1 VNEISRGETSV
12 GQFISGDKIRT
23 PPKQDTSQWRQRVAI
38 GLAIYAFIATVTQF
52 FGSGTFFGVPSFA
65 DLAVKRQRLLGFTNL
80 IEFETAA
87 NPFDAACRKLDLA
100 LPLDVRIY
108 MDDMVGTT
116 NLDRILFYPY
126 VAYYLFPREVATSL
140 DRPALITRDGYVGR
154 AAVYAQELL
163 TNGFAVELSAR
174 SDTIKGRP
182 LREDLQLQP
191 LTSPPWFRSRLDWLI
206 AFLLPLLS
214 ALSGLWLVNW
224 VFPDCSGLPLLQRLA
239 CGLGLAMMA
248 VAALTLGIKLA
259 GFYGWGLVLLITS
272 AGALLA
278 LWKERR
284 TFAGECIT
292 GFRMALRNPITLPA
306 VLVFFLIFSCAGLLG
321 LVESDAV
328 AAWMLKAKIFH
339 LSTGSHIIHWFSQPR
354 LAHAHMDYPTLVPA
368 LHATTFDS
376 LGHVDEYVTKFWPAW
391 MLLLLFAALSSLE
404 RSRRWLSGLSF
415 LFLALL
421 LLPATRQYVLMEGG
435 TMPMVFFITLGTVFC
450 AISLLE
456 QNRAYLSMGL
466 TLLFGAAMA
475 KFEGAIVLLAVLVSL
490 FAVFWSPR
498 NLAPLAPVWR
508 VLGFCLLMVIP
519 FVCLRVQVPSLHYES
534 GWARYALSHLGTT
547 LSNIPGFLVMMTA
560 RWFVS
565 PTLADWEAQGSHLHW
580 IGRWDGFS
588 SLYNHPT
595 LGMAWVALGLTVI
608 AAWHYPAR
616 RRLVFWLSAMIGLV
630 LIGFSTVFSAF
641 VCTMDRSRALE
652 YYTAE
657 IASGRYLF
665 PILVAWAA
673 VAGIL
678 VFWPEPAE
686 PGLRP
691 AATAEGAQEIRTIRP
706 EA

>member
-1 VNEISRGETSV
+1 MNETSRGETSV
-12 GQFISGDKIRT
+12 GEFIAVNKIPT
-23 PPKQDTSQWRQRVAI
+23 PPRQDTARWLRGVAV
-38 GLAIYAFIATVTQF
+38 GLAIYAVIATVTQF

-65 DLAVKRQRLLGFTNL
+65 DLAVKRQRLVGFTNL
-80 IEFETAA
+80 IDFETAE

-116 NLDRILFYPY
+116 NLDRTLFYPY
-126 VAYYLFPREVATSL
+126 VAYYLFPRAIATSL

-154 AAVYAQELL
+154 AAVYTQELL
-163 TNGFAVELSAR
+163 TNGFDVELSAR

-182 LREDLQLQP
+182 LRDNLQLQP
-191 LTSPPWFRSRLDWLI
+191 LTSPPWFRSRLDWLM
-206 AFLLPLLS
+206 AFLLPLLT
-214 ALSGLWLVNW
+214 ALSGLWLIKW
-224 VFPDCSGLPLLQRLA
+224 VFPDCSSLPLLQKLA
-239 CGLGLAMMA
+239 CGLGLGMMA
-248 VAALTLGIKLA
+248 VAALTLAIKLA
-259 GFYGWGLVLLITS
+259 GLYCWGLVLLITA

-278 LWKERR
+278 LWGERR
-284 TFAGECIT
+284 TFASGCRAGVRI
-292 GFRMALRNPITLPA
+292 ALRNPITLPA
-306 VLVFFLIFSCAGLLG
+306 LLVFFLIFSCAGLLG
-321 LVESDAV
+321 VVESDAV
-328 AAWMLKAKIFH
+328 AAWMLKAKILH
-339 LSTGSHIIHWFSQPR
+339 LSAGSQIVHWFSQPR

-404 RSRRWLSGLSF
+404 RSRRRFSGLSF
-415 LFLALL
+415 LCLALL

-435 TMPMVFFITLGTVFC
+435 TMPMVFFVTMGSVLC
-450 AISLLE
+450 AVSLLE
-456 QNRAYLSMGL
+456 QNHAHLALGL

-475 KFEGAIVLLAVLVSL
+475 KFEGAIVLVAAIVSL
-490 FAVFWSPR
+490 LIVFWSPR
-498 NLAPLAPVWR
+498 KLAPMASVWR
-508 VLGFCLLMVIP
+508 APGFCLLTVIP
-519 FVCLRVQVPSLHYES
+519 FVCLRVQIPALHYES
-534 GWARYALSHLGTT
+534 GWAGYALTHLGTT
-547 LSNIPGFLVMMTA
+547 LSNIPGFLLMMTA

-565 PTLADWEAQGSHLHW
+565 PTLADWEGQGSHLHW

-595 LGMAWVALGLTVI
+595 LGMAWVALVLTVF
-608 AAWHYPAR
+608 AAWRCPAR
-616 RRLVFWLSAMIGLV
+616 RRQVIWLSAMIGMI

-641 VCTMDRSRALE
+641 VSTMDRSRALE

-678 VFWPEPAE
+678 VFWPQPAE
-686 PGLRP
+686 KSIEPSG
-691 AATAEGAQEIRTIRP
+691 ATV
-706 EA
+706 

>member
-1 VNEISRGETSV
+1 VNEISRGERSV
-12 GQFISGDKIRT
+12 GEFIAGDKIQT
-23 PPKQDTSQWRQRVAI
+23 PPKQDTSQWLQRVAV
-38 GLAIYAFIATVTQF
+38 GLAIYAMIATVTQF
-52 FGSGTFFGVPSFA
+52 FGSGTFSRVPSFA
-65 DLAVKRQRLLGFTNL
+65 DLAVKRQRLIGFTNL
-80 IEFETAA
+80 IDFETAA

-100 LPLDVRIY
+100 LPLHVRIY

-116 NLDRILFYPY
+116 NLDRTLFYPY
-126 VAYYLFPREVATSL
+126 VAYYLFPREIATSL
-140 DRPALITRDGYVGR
+140 DRPALITRDGYIGR
-154 AAVYAQELL
+154 AAVYTQELL
-163 TNGFAVELSAR
+163 TNGFDVELSAR

-191 LTSPPWFRSRLDWLI
+191 LISPPWFRSRLDWLI
-206 AFLLPLLS
+206 AFSLPLLS
-214 ALSGLWLVNW
+214 ALSGVWLIKVF
-224 VFPDCSGLPLLQRLA
+224 FPDCSSLPLLQRLA
-239 CGLGLAMMA
+239 CGLGLGMMA
-248 VAALTLGIKLA
+248 VAALTLAVKLA
-259 GFYGWGLVLLITS
+259 GFYGWGLVLLITA

-278 LWKERR
+278 LWEERE
-284 TFAGECIT
+284 TFARSCIT
-292 GFRMALRNPITLPA
+292 GVRIALRNPITLPA
-306 VLVFFLIFSCAGLLG
+306 LLVFFLVFSCAGLLG
-321 LVESDAV
+321 VVESDAV

-339 LSTGSHIIHWFSQPR
+339 LSTGSQIVHWFSQPP

-404 RSRRWLSGLSF
+404 RSRRWFSGLSF

-435 TMPMVFFITLGTVFC
+435 TMPMVFFVTLGTVLC
-450 AISLLE
+450 AVALLE
-456 QNRAYLSMGL
+456 QNRARLAMGL
-466 TLLFGAAMA
+466 TLLFGATMA
-475 KFEGAIVLLAVLVSL
+475 KFEGAIILVAAIVSL
-490 FAVFWSPR
+490 LIVFWSPR
-498 NLAPLAPVWR
+498 KLAPIGSVWR
-508 VLGFCLLMVIP
+508 VLGFCLLTVIP
-519 FVCLRVQVPSLHYES
+519 FVCLRVQIPALHYES
-534 GWARYALSHLGTT
+534 GWAGYALTHLGTT
-547 LSNIPGFLVMMTA
+547 LSNIPGFLLMMTA

-565 PTLADWEAQGSHLHW
+565 PTLADWEAEGSHLHW

-595 LGMAWVALGLTVI
+595 LGMAWVALGLTVL
-608 AAWHYPAR
+608 AGWCYPSR
-616 RRLVFWLSAMIGLV
+616 RRLVFWLSAMIGMI

-678 VFWPEPAE
+678 LFWPQPAE
-686 PGLRP
+686 KSVEPF
-691 AATAEGAQEIRTIRP
+691 AANA
-706 EA
+706 